1 MFILESNFFPS
12 KMNIC
17 NFLMGPVY
25 GAQDLP
31 LKRSYWHVTWLWM
44 EPRVENMHICLLC
57 VIYQC
62 SVAFTFVTKL
72 FHYKMYIF
80 PDFHSV
86 IVFCFLFENLSHV
99 VLFLMLIYYVILK
112 VFVWMCWSPFFFLLS
127 VTYMFYFVFLLGFV
141 LFHKIPLDG

>member
-1 MFILESNFFPS
+1 
-12 KMNIC
+12 
-17 NFLMGPVY
+17 
-25 GAQDLP
+25 
-31 LKRSYWHVTWLWM
+31 M
-44 EPRVENMHICLLC
+44 EPHVENMHICLLC

-112 VFVWMCWSPFFFLLS
+112 VFV
-127 VTYMFYFVFLLGFV
+127 
-141 LFHKIPLDG
+141 